1 MELINDTNRRYQI
14 NFHGTGSEYFG
25 IFIVNALLTF
35 ITLGFY
41 YPWARA
47 KQLKYLYGVTAVDD
61 NRFSFHGSGKDMFFG
76 LLKLYLFIA
85 IFLLI
90 YFVSRFLI
98 GSVVLGVI
106 LMYVGFIAIIPFV
119 IHGTLRYRLSMTTLK
134 GIRFGYRGDRTR
146 LVVDFIKCFLL
157 TIVTLGIY
165 GSWMEIKLRTYIIKH
180 IRYGD
185 VEGDYEGDGMEF
197 LLLNIKGWLLTLITL
212 GVYAYWWQ
220 KDIYAYYI
228 DNTSFHK
235 NEQNLKM
242 KISITGLGLL
252 KLQLVNLLII
262 IFTLGIGYAWVE
274 IRTMRYMTQNIF
286 LEGDIDL
293 DTVSQTEEDYSDA
306 TGHSA
311 FDLLDMDLF

>member
-1 MELINDTNRRYQI
+1 MELINDTNKRYQI
-14 NFHGTGSEYFG
+14 NFYGTGSEYFG

-47 KQLKYLYGVTAVDD
+47 KQLKYLYGVTAVED
-61 NRFSFHGSGKDMFFG
+61 NRFSFHGSGKDMFIGMLKFY
-76 LLKLYLFIA
+76 LLIA

-90 YFVSRFLI
+90 YFGSLFLLESALLAI
-98 GSVVLGVI
+98 IVL
-106 LMYVGFIAIIPFV
+106 YVGLIVIIPFV
-119 IHGTLRYRLSMTTLK
+119 IHGTLRYRLSMSTLR

-146 LVVDFIKCFLL
+146 LAVDFIKYFLL

-165 GSWMEIKLRTYIIKH
+165 SYWMNMKLRTYITKH

-185 VEGDYEGDGMEF
+185 VEGDYDGNGMEF
-197 LLLNIKGWLLTLITL
+197 FLLNIKGSLLTLITL
-212 GVYAYWWQ
+212 GIYAFWWQ

-228 DNTSFHK
+228 DNTSFRK

-242 KISITGLGLL
+242 KTSITGLGLL
-252 KLQLVNLLII
+252 KLQLVNLLITV
-262 IFTLGIGYAWVE
+262 FTLGIGYAWVE
-274 IRTMRYMTQNIF
+274 IRNMRYMTQNIF

-293 DTVSQTEEDYSDA
+293 DTVTQTEEDYSNA
-306 TGHSA
+306 TGQSA